1 MWHLLICYVTQD
13 KQLPPQDF
21 ISHTILQLFSAHILY
36 GVCTSA
42 RVLLQLSACVTTSSQ
57 SYSIWFSGCKHVC
70 TFKKLNLKCLTT
82 AESWFVE
89 DHKKSWQTASW
100 VLDWFCKLLHDLHMV
115 DSVLFFSDNQAALH
129 SLNKLVHH
137 EMLSQQN
144 LPQIIPQRHSSMLLV
159 CSGWFMSILDFLYG
173 SLPRPPDILLDI
185 SFSPLYFILCSS
197 CPRWNG
203 LHLEGEY

>member
-1 MWHLLICYVTQD
+1 MTGDAGVMFLDI
-13 KQLPPQDF
+13 LPAF
-21 ISHTILQLFSAHILY
+21 CSISETDSSVDVASVDL
-36 GVCTSA
+36 
-42 RVLLQLSACVTTSSQ
+42 ACVTTSSQ

-82 AESWFVE
+82 AES
-89 DHKKSWQTASW
+89 
-100 VLDWFCKLLHDLHMV
+100 C
-115 DSVLFFSDNQAALH
+115 DNQAALH

-197 CPRWNG
+197 CPR
-203 LHLEGEY
+203 